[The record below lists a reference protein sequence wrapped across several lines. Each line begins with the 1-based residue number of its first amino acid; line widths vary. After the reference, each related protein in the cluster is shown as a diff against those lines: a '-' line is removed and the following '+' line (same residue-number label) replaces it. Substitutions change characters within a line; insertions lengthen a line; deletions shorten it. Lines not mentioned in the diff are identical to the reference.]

1 MNKLLCPLLVAR
13 GHFDLVQ
20 LILEAAVMSEGPDR
34 AKRFCIDHPNA
45 KRQTALI
52 VACKHG

>member
-20 LILEAAVMSEGPDR
+20 LILETAVMSEGPDR
-34 AKRFCIDHPNA
+34 AKRFCIDHTNA